1 MEGVDLNRS
10 FWCGRRVLVTGHT
23 GFKGAWL
30 ALWLEAGGAHV
41 TGLALP
47 PDTEPSLF
55 RCLADGS
62 GVRSTMGDVRDPQ
75 VAVDVLAAA
84 QPEVVF
90 HLAAQALVRASFAE
104 PAATFATNVMGTVH
118 LLEAIRHAPTVQAV
132 VVVTSDKVYENDG
145 TGRPFREDDRL
156 GGRDPYSAS
165 KACQE
170 LVASSYRHTFLGDA
184 PVRLG
189 RARAGNVIG
198 GGDWGRDRLV
208 ADFVRAVSRGEIVRI
223 RRPDATRPWQHVL
236 DALSGYL
243 LYAEQLC
250 GDADVPEV
258 LNFGPEAQTA
268 QPVRHV
274 ADRLAQLW
282 GEGSRWIVDAGD
294 SIPEERSLTLDASLA
309 VRRLGFRPRLTL
321 DEALAWTVDWY
332 RAFYAGRD
340 MRRSSLEQIRR
351 YEDLPA

>member
-1 MEGVDLNRS
+1 MEGVDLNRA
-10 FWCGRRVLVTGHT
+10 FWRGRRVLVTGHT

-30 ALWLEAGGAHV
+30 ALWLEAQGAHV

-47 PDTEPSLF
+47 PETEPSLF
-55 RCLADGS
+55 RCIAQGS
-62 GVRSTMGDVRDPQ
+62 AVRSILGDVRDPQ
-75 VAVDVLAAA
+75 VVLDALAEA

-90 HLAAQALVRASFAE
+90 HLAAQALVRTSFAE
-104 PAATFATNVMGTVH
+104 PAGTFATNVMGTVH
-118 LLEAIRHAPTVQAV
+118 VLEAIRHTPAVRVV

-145 TGRPFREDDRL
+145 AGRPFGEDHRL
-156 GGRDPYSAS
+156 GGSDPYSAS

-170 LVASSYRHTFLGDA
+170 LVASSYRHSFLGDA
-184 PVRLG
+184 RVRLG

-208 ADFVRAVSRGEIVRI
+208 ADFVRAASCGEIVRI

-236 DALSGYL
+236 DALGGYL

-250 GDADVPEV
+250 GDADVPAA
-258 LNFGPEAQTA
+258 LNFGPDVRTV

-274 ADRLAQLW
+274 VDRLAQLW
-282 GEGSRWIVDAGD
+282 GQGSRWIVDAGD

-309 VRRLGFRPRLTL
+309 LRRLGFRPRLTL
-321 DEALAWTVDWY
+321 DEALEWTVDWY

-340 MRRSSLEQIRR
+340 MRQSSLEQIRR